1 MVMVVVVVVVVRV
14 VCGVRAHD
22 GPATDA
28 DADVN
33 PCLKLLMHG
42 EFQGGKTFDIE
53 CIYQFTLV
61 EHDNSHKIKAI
72 GDFVDSAAFA
82 GLGGGE

>member
-1 MVMVVVVVVVVRV
+1 VLCVARALTTVRLLY
-14 VCGVRAHD
+14 A
-22 GPATDA
+22 DA
-28 DADVN
+28 DAN
-33 PCLKLLMHG
+33 PCFLKLLMHG

-61 EHDNSHKIKAI
+61 EHHDNSHKIKAI

>member
-1 MVMVVVVVVVVRV
+1 VLCVARALTAVRLLY
-14 VCGVRAHD
+14 A
-22 GPATDA
+22 DA
-28 DADVN
+28 DAN
-33 PCLKLLMHG
+33 PCFLKLLMHG

-53 CIYQFTLV
+53 CIYQLTLV
-61 EHDNSHKIKAI
+61 EHHDNTHKIKAI